1 MAQDSGSPTD
11 SLDFLHSI
19 YTRKVGPGN
28 PIGARILSRFIANLA
43 YSLGEEEHVGIRMV
57 IRNSEDESEVA
68 SPQLLRGETLPWNA
82 VGLMQPEGFR

>member
-1 MAQDSGSPTD
+1 
-11 SLDFLHSI
+11 
-19 YTRKVGPGN
+19 
-28 PIGARILSRFIANLA
+28 
-43 YSLGEEEHVGIRMV
+43 MV